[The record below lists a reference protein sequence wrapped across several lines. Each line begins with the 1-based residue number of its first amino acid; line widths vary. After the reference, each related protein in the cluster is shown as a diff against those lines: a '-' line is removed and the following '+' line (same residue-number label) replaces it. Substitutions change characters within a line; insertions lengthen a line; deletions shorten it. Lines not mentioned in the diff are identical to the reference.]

1 LGLAL
6 SSEGKTEDA
15 IAEYRRAIE
24 IAPNYNGAKENLENL
39 EKLQAKS
46 AAK

>member
-6 SSEGKTEDA
+6 ASEGKIEDA

-24 IAPNYNGAKENLENL
+24 IAPNYKGAKENLE
-39 EKLQAKS
+39 KVLQAKS